1 MAIDHALAKGG
12 STDAATMAGV
22 LAKGGIPTTRG
33 MLRMNS
39 NHFPIQTMDL
49 REAVKDADGV
59 ATTRIVSTVFENHA
73 DAYAQDC
80 TF

>member
-1 MAIDHALAKGG
+1 MY
-12 STDAATMAGV
+12 
-22 LAKGGIPTTRG
+22 
-33 MLRMNS
+33 
-39 NHFPIQTMDL
+39 L

>member
-1 MAIDHALAKGG
+1 MQ
-12 STDAATMAGV
+12 SSSGV
-22 LAKGGIPTTRG
+22 AKGGIPTTRG

-39 NHFPIQTMDL
+39 NHFPIQTMYL